1 MSGAD
6 LRTVRSGGLARD
18 LSLVQRYSHLSPDHC
33 STEAIERIVE
43 EFSTKLPPM
52 PETGLSYG
60 LQNDV
65 QACNYAKVLR
75 PTERC
80 ESGRI
85 GQSRKLLSWQRDRGF
100 DPHPLRQT
108 KLACAA
114 GLLIKA
120 GG

>member
-1 MSGAD
+1 
-6 LRTVRSGGLARD
+6 
-18 LSLVQRYSHLSPDHC
+18 
-33 STEAIERIVE
+33 
-43 EFSTKLPPM
+43 M

-108 KLACAA
+108 KLARADSLPGA
-114 GLLIKA
+114 SILFIWFVWSVWFFG
-120 GG
+120 